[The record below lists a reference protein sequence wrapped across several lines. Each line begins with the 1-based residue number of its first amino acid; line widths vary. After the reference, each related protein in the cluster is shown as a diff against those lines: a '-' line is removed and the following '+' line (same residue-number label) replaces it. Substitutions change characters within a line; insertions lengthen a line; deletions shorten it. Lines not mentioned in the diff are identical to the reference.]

1 MSRFLR
7 IIAAWLDYHAAI
19 RSAKRREP
27 IGCTEPFNERGV
39 SMSVVNHSA
48 ALQMAYYDIGHFF
61 DRRRPS
67 DRERRRYA
75 SLMRHLG
82 VTAEWAEVMAR
93 KF

>member
-27 IGCTEPFNERGV
+27 IGSTEPFDETGL
-39 SMSVVNHSA
+39 SMSVVNHST

-61 DRRRPS
+61 DRCPS
-67 DRERRRYA
+67 DRDRRRYA

-82 VTAEWAEVMAR
+82 VTPERAEAMAR